1 MSHERKRKYSVCWL
15 SSLCLLL
22 ALFLTLT
29 GASFAWFVNML
40 QPTPKED
47 FYASSLAA
55 YFADGDGLTRE
66 TPYLITEPV
75 HLYNLAWLQYLGVFN
90 QVDAEGNIKQQ
101 YYFRLEND
109 IDMNGL
115 ILPPIGTT
123 EYPFVGNFNGNQKVI
138 TGATVSNY
146 LADTAGDGGIEQAPA
161 SVESYDNTVK
171 VGNTT
176 EQGAIVGFFGVVGNW
191 DGSIKGL
198 AVEDAGVTDVTQK
211 TNAVYN
217 FFLDDLTVRSDTT
230 QSLMGLLAGY
240 VDGSMAN
247 VGIGGS
253 QLLVG
258 ENVKALN
265 ITDSPFEMQKM
276 VSEYSLIGLYD
287 GATVEWIDKPTDSGD
302 GSGSGGEGEG
312 GGAGGEIIV
321 DPNDVTL
328 AVDAN
333 AKQAFSALAA
343 GKYQA
348 VAKTIAGTAYYTGAL
363 ETITKSG
370 GNTVSIWDRRDGTNK
385 TFTAST
391 SEHPQIWQAY
401 QNLQAGS
408 TFIAP
413 KLSPV
418 YVSNGQKVIRTTTVP
433 DKDGKDI
440 TVPAN
445 AVWFKPQQ
453 YGTAA
458 LAFTQNNKNSERIM
472 AVYEFERVSATE
484 IRLLSETEF
493 LLPDSVKNGDIVYYE
508 YEITKDDVQ
517 AEHEYAIGVAS
528 SYDNTNQNA
537 GFFMMVL
544 AGTNVEGGDQGGG
557 SGGGETT
564 PVHRL
569 SGINFVD
576 AALLSSDD
584 RDISTYP
591 TVTLTLIVNN
601 DTHAPVTM
609 AYARVSKASMTY
621 QLGGGGAASCSV
633 SSFISEGVT
642 VSTSTSLITAQLR
655 AIPPRKEEYTLL

>member
-40 QPTPKED
+40 QPAPKED
-47 FYASSLAA
+47 FYASSVAA

-176 EQGAIVGFFGVVGNW
+176 EQGAIVGFFGVIGNW

-328 AVDAN
+328 VGADGGARVQFA
-333 AKQAFSALAA
+333 ALSSNQ
-343 GKYQA
+343 YQA
-348 VAKTIAGTAYYTGAL
+348 VANTIAGTAYYVGTL
-363 ETITKSG
+363 ETKARPN
-370 GNTVSIWDRRDGTNK
+370 GNMSLWDMTNGNAQS
-385 TFTAST
+385 FTADT
-391 SEHPQIWQAY
+391 DEKQAISKAY
-401 QNLQAGS
+401 DWYESNSAYL
-408 TFIAP
+408 IAP
-413 KLSPV
+413 KLAPSLNNL
-418 YVSNGQKVIRTTTVP
+418 VSVSYQENNVTKTV
-433 DKDGKDI
+433 D
-440 TVPAN
+440 VPAN
-445 AVWFKPQQ
+445 SVWFKPQQ
-453 YGTAA
+453 AGTAA
-458 LAFTQNNKNSERIM
+458 LAFTKFNNSDAYSM
-472 AVYEFERVSATE
+472 SVYKYQRNKETQALTQV
-484 IRLLSETEF
+484 SETKCTM
-493 LLPDSVKNGDIVYYE
+493 PKSVKNGHVAYFE
-508 YEITKDDVQ
+508 YEVELAPKD
-517 AEHEYAIGVAS
+517 AEYVYEYAIGAPSEGNS
-528 SYDNTNQNA
+528 SQNA

-544 AGTNVEGGDQGGG
+544 AGTNVEGGDQ
-557 SGGGETT
+557 GGGETT

-591 TVTLTLIVNN
+591 TVTLSLTVNN

-609 AYARVSKASMTY
+609 AYARVSMASMTY
-621 QLGGGGAASCSV
+621 QLGGEGAASCSV